1 MSMKFS
7 EVCNVVRRHVPEAEE
22 RNGDKNPVIGDA
34 VSDSRQVVP
43 GTLFCCIKGET
54 SDGHDYI
61 RGAEERGACA
71 LLCERP
77 VDSNLPM
84 IIVPSVR
91 EVMGEAAAAVY
102 EHPAERLLMV
112 GVTGTNGKTTT
123 TYVLRSLLQAAGI
136 RTGLLGTI
144 VENDGITERDAD
156 RTTPESCVV
165 QRQLAAMVK
174 NGCGACVMETS
185 SHGLFLG
192 RLKGALYD
200 VPIFT
205 NLYPEHLDF
214 HKDMETYFQA
224 KRLLFTHYA
233 KPGFKGAA
241 NAGDPYG
248 QRLIGEFPEGLRG
261 FALKGEENAFAR
273 VTEWQT
279 ALGGT
284 SLTMELQG
292 LDAPLCLR
300 SPLAGEFNVWNVL
313 CAVTALWGRPGINEE
328 TIRQGVAAIPQV
340 PGRLERHVLPNGA
353 CCFIDFAHT
362 PSALRKVLTT
372 VRGLT
377 KGRVLSLFG
386 HGGGRYSMNRPEL
399 GRVAAE
405 LADEVIVT
413 MDNPRDEDP
422 ADIAQAIVKGVEER
436 GGAEYQVILDR
447 REAVRRGLSLLGPDD
462 VMVVSGK
469 GPEKYLQIGRVK
481 HPYNDAETVDE
492 WCRRPL

>member
-1 MSMKFS
+1 MSVKFS
-7 EVCNVVRRHVPEAEE
+7 EVCDVVRRQGPEAGE
-22 RNGDKNPVIGDA
+22 RNRDKDPVIGDV

-54 SDGHDYI
+54 SDGHDYV
-61 RGAEERGACA
+61 RAAEERGACA

-77 VDSNLPM
+77 VDSALPM
-84 IIVPSVR
+84 LIVPSVR
-91 EVMGEAAAAVY
+91 EVMGDVAAAVY
-102 EHPAERLLMV
+102 EHPAEKLLMV

-144 VENDGITERDAD
+144 VENDGVTERDAD

-165 QRQLAAMVK
+165 QRQLAAMTK

-192 RLKGALYD
+192 RLKGARYD

-224 KRLLFTHYA
+224 KRLLFTRYA

-241 NAGDPYG
+241 NAGDSYG
-248 QRLIGEFPEGLRG
+248 RRLVEEFPEGLRG
-261 FALKGEENAFAR
+261 FTLNEGEDAFAR
-273 VTEWQT
+273 VMEWHT
-279 ALGGT
+279 ALDGT
-284 SLTMELQG
+284 SMTVAMKG
-292 LDAPLCLR
+292 RDNPLHLK
-300 SPLAGEFNVWNVL
+300 SPLVGEFNVWNVL
-313 CAVTALWGRPGINEE
+313 CAVTALWGRPGMDEE
-328 TIRQGVAAIPQV
+328 MIKRGVEAIPQV

-377 KGRVLSLFG
+377 KGRVISIFG
-386 HGGGRYSMNRPEL
+386 HGGGRYPMNRPEL
-399 GRVAAE
+399 GKVAAE

-422 ADIAQAIVKGVEER
+422 ADIARMIVEGIRER
-436 GGAEYQVILDR
+436 GGAEYRVILDR
-447 REAVRRGLSLLGPDD
+447 REAVQTGLSLLGPND

-469 GPEKYLQIGRVK
+469 GPEKYLQIGHVK

-492 WCRRPL
+492 WCRRA